1 LIYSLE
7 GKRVFGTCLIET
19 CVVDAHPKLPAGL
32 RDDNRVGQPM
42 RVVDLSYEADVKQL
56 LDFFTDEVLPLN
68 GLLPGFLLD
77 RSSIGVDLH
86 MVFNHIPRDPRH
98 LRWLPGKHVDVSSEE
113 GDENE
118 FQFAIQIT

>member
-7 GKRVFGTCLIET
+7 GKRIFGTCLIET

>member
-1 LIYSLE
+1 LE
-7 GKRVFGTCLIET
+7 GKRIFGTCLIET